1 MSTKGD
7 YINIKVISVEAR
19 KAYQIQVSRL
29 RSEGLNAPTIAKRL
43 KLNRA
48 TVQDWV
54 KRLDDAQGDVKVLEE
69 TKRGPK
75 PGDYSCLSIEQQKI
89 IQKLLIDKTP
99 DQLRFNFALWT
110 SQSVALAIKEQFNI
124 TLGDRSVRR
133 YLAAWGYTPQRPIRR
148 AYEQDNEAVKK
159 WKVEQYPAI
168 KERAKAE
175 NGEIHWC
182 DETCAKACQHGPRG
196 YAPKGKTPEFRPI
209 ANQGVKV
216 NMISSITNQGK
227 VRFMLSEK
235 AFNAKLFKEFMQR
248 LIKDTKR
255 KVFLIVDNLR
265 VHHACCNKPW
275 LQKNI
280 DRIELFYLPSY
291 SPDLNPVELLN
302 NDLKTALHK
311 GEPARCKGKLKT
323 KVRRHMMKRQ
333 KEPHIVKKFF
343 KKSSTAYA
351 EEEDKNV

>member
-7 YINIKVISVEAR
+7 YINIKVLSVEAR
-19 KAYQIQVSRL
+19 KAYQIQVARL
-29 RSEGLNAPTIAKRL
+29 RREGLNAPTIAKRL

-54 KRLDDAQGDVKVLEE
+54 KRLDDTQGDVKVPEE

-75 PGDYSCLSIEQQKI
+75 IGEHSYLSFEQQQA

-99 DQLRFNFALWT
+99 NQLRFNFALWT
-110 SQSVALAIKEQFNI
+110 SQSVALAIKELFNI

-133 YLAAWGYTPQRPIRR
+133 YLASWGYTPQRPIRR
-148 AYEQDNEAVKK
+148 AYEQNNEAVKN
-159 WKVEQYPAI
+159 WMETEYPAI
-168 KERAKAE
+168 KERA
-175 NGEIHWC
+175 EIHWC
-182 DETCAKACQHGPRG
+182 DKTCAKACQHRPRG

-216 NMISSITNQGK
+216 NVISAITNQGK
-227 VRFMLSEK
+227 VRFMLSDK
-235 AFNAKLFKEFMQR
+235 AFNAKLFKEFMKR
-248 LIKDTKR
+248 LIKDSNH
-255 KVFLIVDNLR
+255 KVFLIVDNLC

-275 LQKNI
+275 LQKNT
-280 DRIELFYLPSY
+280 DKIELVYLPCY

-311 GEPARCKGKLKT
+311 GEPARCKGKLKS
-323 KVRRHMMKRQ
+323 KVRKHLRQ
-333 KEPHIVKKFF
+333 RQREPHIVKKFI
-343 KKSSTAYA
+343 KKSSTSYA
-351 EEEDKNV
+351 KDEDENV